1 MHAACKIKNRHV
13 YFHNEKMKVFLA
25 AQILSRSASKALTL
39 LETEYRDPIFKG
51 AAVTARFCEMS
62 NDMFDHLN

>member
-1 MHAACKIKNRHV
+1 
-13 YFHNEKMKVFLA
+13 MKVFLA